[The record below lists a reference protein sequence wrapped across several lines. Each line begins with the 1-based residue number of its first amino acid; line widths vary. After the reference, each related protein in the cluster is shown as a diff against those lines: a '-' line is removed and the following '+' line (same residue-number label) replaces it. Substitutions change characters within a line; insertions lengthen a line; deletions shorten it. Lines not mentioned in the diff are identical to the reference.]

1 MLDMTR
7 IISGLAGSI
16 KLASPAKVTRPTS
29 DRIRESIFAMLESR
43 DLIEGASVL
52 DLYAGTGALALEAV
66 SRGASRAV
74 MVERDGKAAAVCVA
88 NLKSVQKSLE
98 KADVEANIRVVNKSC
113 QSFVANVSPNEYSLV
128 FIDPPYEVSNS
139 EVETILKALG
149 PSLSPQATVVLER
162 SSRGEMPKVEPEF
175 ELEETKNYGDTVVFW
190 LTNA

>member
-52 DLYAGTGALALEAV
+52 DLCAGTGALALEAV

-128 FIDPPYEVSNS
+128 FIDPPYEVSNA
-139 EVETILKALG
+139 EVEGILKALA

-162 SSRGEMPKVEPEF
+162 SSRGEMPNLEPEY
-175 ELEETKNYGDTVVFW
+175 ELEETKNYGDTVVYW

>member
-98 KADVEANIRVVNKSC
+98 KADVEANIRVVNKSS

-128 FIDPPYEVSNS
+128 FMDPPYEVSNA
-139 EVETILKALG
+139 EVEAILKALA
-149 PSLSPQATVVLER
+149 PSLSPQVTVVLER
-162 SSRGEMPKVEPEF
+162 SSRGEKPNLEPEY
-175 ELEETKNYGDTVVFW
+175 ELKETKNYGDTVVYW
-190 LTNA
+190 LTIA